1 MIRIENEQI
10 KFYFEHEARIREWAG
25 LETEAIKFVDR
36 FYRSLKGAL
45 DAAVG
50 NGRLP
55 LTASSRFS

>member
-36 FYRSLKGAL
+36 FYRSLKE
-45 DAAVG
+45 
-50 NGRLP
+50 
-55 LTASSRFS
+55 SSRRGCREREDCR